1 MAELIG
7 LGVAIGVLGVAY
19 LIGWGIGVLLDIYW
33 KYRVKKNHVN
43 HPKLIELQKEREKVC
58 EEYNRWWDVKYE
70 AKKKIDAYNE
80 VIKYHN
86 DEAREN
92 FLTSIKEEQ
101 EKYTDAALH
110 MTKLSPLVDTAREAE
125 QTYREEHNIRHW

>member
-7 LGVAIGVLGVAY
+7 LGVALGVLGVAY

-58 EEYNRWWDVKYE
+58 EEYYQWWNEKHK
-70 AKKKIDAYNE
+70 AQKRIDEYMKE
-80 VIKYHN
+80 IKYHEE
-86 DEAREN
+86 DITKSFLEA
-92 FLTSIKEEQ
+92 IKQEQ
-101 EKYTDAALH
+101 QIYSNADKH
-110 MTKLSPLVDTAREAE
+110 MKELSPLVDAAREVE